1 MQRAL
6 NTYIHKAHAQHWDTR
21 LGDACCLLTLFSVD
35 FDYKVENNTWA
46 HFSVCLRVRVCIKY
60 IYTTHFVWVPW
71 KIQNTFWF
79 EYQFASC
86 VFEQERIWWNAS
98 IFIKLKCNT
107 DKILSLCKHKRLK
120 HHPALSLYFSLFKS
134 SRCMRIAIPLILQC
148 KAFCSFDEVKLFS
161 AFHLKFNQGKSID
174 MIPLV
179 CVHCINS
186 CYPAFSTG
194 LFSNN

>member
-86 VFEQERIWWNAS
+86 VFEQESWAYLALIHTIENMMEC
-98 IFIKLKCNT
+98 INIYKIKMQHRQNIIT
-107 DKILSLCKHKRLK
+107 VQTQTPETPFS
-120 HHPALSLYFSLFKS
+120 SFSLFLFVQVIS
-134 SRCMRIAIPLILQC
+134 MHANRNSINIAVQSVLLLRWSETI
-148 KAFCSFDEVKLFS
+148 FSFPFK
-161 AFHLKFNQGKSID
+161 I
-174 MIPLV
+174 
-179 CVHCINS
+179 
-186 CYPAFSTG
+186 
-194 LFSNN
+194 